1 MEHTPALIEHTPA
14 LPCGPHILSTVCS
27 CPLPLPHLY
36 SAARCVV
43 WAEGERQFAVLTDRF
58 TDRPAGIRVFD
69 FPGVEAL
76 AESKRRLT
84 EATYRTCGPVRPVP
98 VPRIVFQCARVC
110 SMTAPVCG

>member
-1 MEHTPALIEHTPA
+1 MNSSVLGQNVDLRASIEHTPA
-14 LPCGPHILSTVCS
+14 LPCGPHTVERVLSLLC
-27 CPLPLPHLY
+27 

-84 EATYRTCGPVRPVP
+84 KST
-98 VPRIVFQCARVC
+98 
-110 SMTAPVCG
+110 